1 MRYCTDTGA
10 AAIEWGARRGLP
22 GGGAGGCVPK
32 VKHDNG
38 HAVPVIA
45 FFNQKGGTAKTTS
58 TLNVGAALAERGHK
72 TLAIDLDPQAS
83 LTMALGVDVLTLD
96 RSSYDLL
103 VDDDV
108 EIRDVVR
115 ATTIENF
122 SVVPSHPD
130 LAAAELQLLNALER
144 ERALA
149 RKLTP
154 AALAALDIE
163 YLLID
168 SPPSLN
174 VVSINI
180 LVAADYLVI
189 PIEPHP
195 LSVMV
200 LPKLFEMVGRVQRL
214 NPKLKIIGFLPTKVH
229 TTSRLAADMI
239 DDLHVGFPKVPI
251 LPSIPL
257 TVLGAAAVAQ
267 YTSVLAYSPRSPIAE
282 GYRKAAAAIAK
293 EVRQ

>member
-1 MRYCTDTGA
+1 MARTKHRSDHA
-10 AAIEWGARRGLP
+10 A
-22 GGGAGGCVPK
+22 
-32 VKHDNG
+32 
-38 HAVPVIA
+38 PVSA
-45 FFNQKGGTAKTTS
+45 FFNPKGGTAKTTS
-58 TLNVGAALAERGHK
+58 TLNVGAALAERGHR

-83 LTMALGVDVLTLD
+83 LTMALGVDVLTLES
-96 RSSYDLL
+96 SSYDLL
-103 VDDDV
+103 VDDTVEVADV
-108 EIRDVVR
+108 MH
-115 ATTIENF
+115 ATTIPDLML
-122 SVVPSHPD
+122 VPSHPD

-154 AALAALDIE
+154 EALAALDIE

-180 LVAADYLVI
+180 LVAADYLII

-214 NPKLKIIGFLPTKVH
+214 NAKLKIVGFLPTKVH
-229 TTSRLAADMI
+229 GTSRLASDMI
-239 DDLHVGFPKVPI
+239 DDLRAGFPDLLI

-257 TVLGAAAVAQ
+257 SVRGAEAVAA
-267 YTSVLAYSPRSPIAE
+267 YTSILAYSPKSPIAE
-282 GYRKAAAAIAK
+282 AYRQVAQRVEK
-293 EVRQ
+293 EVRP

>member
-1 MRYCTDTGA
+1 MMQGC
-10 AAIEWGARRGLP
+10 ESRRFP
-22 GGGAGGCVPK
+22 GGERGIHMPRAK
-32 VKHDNG
+32 TDNERG
-38 HAVPVIA
+38 VPVIA

-83 LTMALGVDVLTLD
+83 LTMALGVDVLTLES
-96 RSSYDLL
+96 SSYDLL
-103 VDDDV
+103 VDDTV
-108 EIRDVVR
+108 EIKDVMR
-115 ATTIENF
+115 ATTIKDF

-130 LAAAELQLLNALER
+130 LAAAELQLLNTLER

-154 AALAALDIE
+154 AALAELDIE

-180 LVAADYLVI
+180 LVAADYLII

-214 NPKLKIIGFLPTKVH
+214 NPKLKIVGFLPTKVH
-229 TTSRLAADMI
+229 GTSRLASDMI
-239 DDLHVGFPKVPI
+239 DDLRTGFPNLLM

-257 TVLGAAAVAQ
+257 SVRGAEAVAA
-267 YTSVLAYSPRSPIAE
+267 YTSILAYSPKSPIAE
-282 GYRKAAAAIAK
+282 AYRQVARKVEK
-293 EVRQ
+293 EIRP

>member
-1 MRYCTDTGA
+1 MPRS
-10 AAIEWGARRGLP
+10 AR
-22 GGGAGGCVPK
+22 
-32 VKHDNG
+32 DNERT
-38 HAVPVIA
+38 VPVIA

-58 TLNVGAALAERGHK
+58 TLNVGAALAERGHR

-83 LTMALGVDVLTLD
+83 LTMALGVDVLTLEQ
-96 RSSYDLL
+96 SSYDLL

-108 EIRDVVR
+108 EIADV
-115 ATTIENF
+115 AIPTSIKNL

-154 AALAALDIE
+154 EALAKTDIE

-180 LVAADYLVI
+180 LVAADYLII

-214 NPKLKIIGFLPTKVH
+214 NPRLHIIGFLPTKVH
-229 TTSRLAADMI
+229 ATSRLASDML
-239 DDLHVGFPKVPI
+239 DDLRAGFPDLTI

-257 TVLGAAAVAQ
+257 SVRGAEAVAQ
-267 YTSVLAYSPRSPIAE
+267 YTSILAYSPRSPIAE
-282 GYRKAAAAIAK
+282 AYRQVAQKVEK
-293 EVRQ
+293 EVRP

>member
-1 MRYCTDTGA
+1 MSRA
-10 AAIEWGARRGLP
+10 KA
-22 GGGAGGCVPK
+22 
-32 VKHDNG
+32 DNQRS
-38 HAVPVIA
+38 VPVIA

-83 LTMALGVDVLTLD
+83 LTMALGVDVLTLES
-96 RSSYDLL
+96 SSYDLL
-103 VDDDV
+103 VDDAV
-108 EIRDVVR
+108 EIMDVAR
-115 ATTIENF
+115 TTTIENF

-149 RKLTP
+149 RKLKP
-154 AALAALDIE
+154 DVLAALDYE

-180 LVAADYLVI
+180 LVAADYLII

-214 NPKLKIIGFLPTKVH
+214 NPKLQIVGFLPTKVH
-229 TTSRLAADMI
+229 GTSRLAADMI
-239 DDLHVGFPKVPI
+239 DDLRTGFPDLLI

-257 TVLGAAAVAQ
+257 SVRGAEAVAA
-267 YTSVLAYSPRSPIAE
+267 YTSILAYSPKSPIAE
-282 GYRKAAAAIAK
+282 AYRQVARKVEK
-293 EVRQ
+293 EIRP

>member
-1 MRYCTDTGA
+1 MR
-10 AAIEWGARRGLP
+10 
-22 GGGAGGCVPK
+22 VPK
-32 VKHDNG
+32 TTHNHG

-103 VDDDV
+103 VDDEV
-108 EIRDVVR
+108 EIADVAR
-115 ATTIENF
+115 PTTIAGF

-154 AALAALDIE
+154 AALAALDAE

-229 TTSRLAADMI
+229 GTSRLAADMLE
-239 DDLHVGFPKVPI
+239 DLRAGFPQLTI

-257 TVLGAAAVAQ
+257 SVRGAEAVAA
-267 YTSVLAYSPRSPIAE
+267 YTSILAYSPKSPIAE
-282 GYRKAAAAIAK
+282 AYRQVAQGIAQ
-293 EVRQ
+293 EVRP

>member
-1 MRYCTDTGA
+1 MP
-10 AAIEWGARRGLP
+10 I
-22 GGGAGGCVPK
+22 
-32 VKHDNG
+32 
-38 HAVPVIA
+38 IA

-58 TLNVGAALAERGHK
+58 TLNVGAALAERGHR

-83 LTMALGVDVLTLD
+83 LTMALGVDVLTLE

-103 VDDDV
+103 VDDAV
-108 EIRDVVR
+108 EIADVVHE
-115 ATTIENF
+115 TTIPNF
-122 SVVPSHPD
+122 SIVPSHPD

-154 AALAALDIE
+154 EALAALDIE

-180 LVAADYLVI
+180 LVAADYLII

-214 NPKLKIIGFLPTKVH
+214 NPKMKVIGFLPTKVH

-239 DDLHVGFPKVPI
+239 EDLHSGFPKLKV
-251 LPSIPL
+251 LPNIPL
-257 TVLGAAAVAQ
+257 SVRGAEAVAQ
-267 YTSVLAYSPRSPIAE
+267 YTSILAYSPRSPIAE
-282 GYRKAAAAIAK
+282 AYRQVAREIEK
-293 EVRQ
+293 EITP

>member
-1 MRYCTDTGA
+1 MRIA
-10 AAIEWGARRGLP
+10 AVSGWGVGIPVARTKREQERT
-22 GGGAGGCVPK
+22 A
-32 VKHDNG
+32 
-38 HAVPVIA
+38 PVIA

-58 TLNVGAALAERGHK
+58 TLNVGAALAERGHR

-83 LTMALGVDVLTLD
+83 LTMALGVDVLTLES
-96 RSSYDLL
+96 SSYDLL
-103 VDDDV
+103 VDDAV
-108 EIRDVVR
+108 EIADVMHE
-115 ATTIENF
+115 TTIPGLLL
-122 SVVPSHPD
+122 VPSHPD

-154 AALAALDIE
+154 EALAALDIE

-180 LVAADYLVI
+180 LVAADYLII

-214 NPKLKIIGFLPTKVH
+214 NAKLKIVGFLPTKVH
-229 TTSRLAADMI
+229 GTSRLASDMI
-239 DDLHVGFPKVPI
+239 DDLRAGFPDLTI

-257 TVLGAAAVAQ
+257 SVRGAESVAA
-267 YTSVLAYSPRSPIAE
+267 YTSILAYSPKSPIAE
-282 GYRKAAAAIAK
+282 AYRKAAREIAK
-293 EVRQ
+293 EVGL

>member
-1 MRYCTDTGA
+1 MARTKHKPDHA
-10 AAIEWGARRGLP
+10 A
-22 GGGAGGCVPK
+22 
-32 VKHDNG
+32 
-38 HAVPVIA
+38 PVIA

-58 TLNVGAALAERGHK
+58 TLNVGAALAERGHR

-83 LTMALGVDVLTLD
+83 LTMALGVDVLTLES
-96 RSSYDLL
+96 SSYDLL
-103 VDDDV
+103 VDDTVEVADV
-108 EIRDVVR
+108 MH
-115 ATTIENF
+115 ATTIPDLML
-122 SVVPSHPD
+122 VPSHPD

-154 AALAALDIE
+154 EALAALDIE

-180 LVAADYLVI
+180 LVAADYLII

-214 NPKLKIIGFLPTKVH
+214 NAKLQIIGFLPTKVH
-229 TTSRLAADMI
+229 GTSRLASDMI
-239 DDLHVGFPKVPI
+239 DDLRTGFPDLLI

-257 TVLGAAAVAQ
+257 SVRGAEAVAA
-267 YTSVLAYSPRSPIAE
+267 YTSILAYSPKSPIAE
-282 GYRKAAAAIAK
+282 AYRQVAQRVEK
-293 EVRQ
+293 EVRP

>member
-1 MRYCTDTGA
+1 MHRSPVGEQG
-10 AAIEWGARRGLP
+10 IS
-22 GGGAGGCVPK
+22 VPRSK
-32 VKHDNG
+32 RESERT
-38 HAVPVIA
+38 VPVIA

-58 TLNVGAALAERGHK
+58 TLNVGAALAERGHR

-83 LTMALGVDVLTLD
+83 LTMALGVDVLTLES
-96 RSSYDLL
+96 SSYDLL
-103 VDDDV
+103 VDDAV
-108 EIRDVVR
+108 EIADVIHE
-115 ATTIENF
+115 TTIPGLML
-122 SVVPSHPD
+122 VPSHPD

-154 AALAALDIE
+154 EALAALDIE

-180 LVAADYLVI
+180 LVAADYLII

-195 LSVMV
+195 LSLMV

-214 NPKLKIIGFLPTKVH
+214 NPHLRIVGFLPAKVH
-229 TTSRLAADMI
+229 ATSRLAADMLE
-239 DDLHVGFPKVPI
+239 DLRHGFPDLLI

-257 TVLGAAAVAQ
+257 SVRGAEAVAA
-267 YTSVLAYSPRSPIAE
+267 YTSILAYSPRSPIAE
-282 GYRKAAAAIAK
+282 AYRQVAQKVEK
-293 EVRQ
+293 EVRP

>member
-1 MRYCTDTGA
+1 MRVRGA
-10 AAIEWGARRGLP
+10 DSGGERGGRVPRSKQDNAR
-22 GGGAGGCVPK
+22 
-32 VKHDNG
+32 
-38 HAVPVIA
+38 AVPVIA

-83 LTMALGVDVLTLD
+83 LTMALGVDVLTLE

-103 VDDDV
+103 VDDDI
-108 EIRDVVR
+108 EIKDVVMP
-115 ATTIENF
+115 TTIDGL

-154 AALAALDIE
+154 EALAALDVE

-180 LVAADYLVI
+180 LVAAEYLVI

-214 NPKLKIIGFLPTKVH
+214 NPKLQIIGFLPTKVH
-229 TTSRLAADMI
+229 TNSRLALDMI
-239 DDLHVGFPKVPI
+239 DDLRVGFPKISV
-251 LPSIPL
+251 LPPIPL
-257 TVLGAAAVAQ
+257 TVLGAAAVAA
-267 YTSVLAYSPRSPIAE
+267 YTSVLAYSPKSPIAE
-282 GYRKAAAAIAK
+282 AYRKAAAAIAK
-293 EVRQ
+293 EVGQ

>member
-1 MRYCTDTGA
+1 
-10 AAIEWGARRGLP
+10 
-22 GGGAGGCVPK
+22 VPRTK
-32 VKHDNG
+32 ADNG
-38 HAVPVIA
+38 RTVPVIA

-58 TLNVGAALAERGHK
+58 TLNVGAALAERGHR

-83 LTMALGVDVLTLD
+83 LTMALGVDVLTLEA
-96 RSSYDLL
+96 SSYDLL
-103 VDDDV
+103 VDDTV
-108 EIRDVVR
+108 EIKDVAR
-115 ATTIENF
+115 KTTIENF

-130 LAAAELQLLNALER
+130 LAAAELQLLNTLER

-149 RKLTP
+149 HKLKP
-154 AALAALDIE
+154 AALTALE
-163 YLLID
+163 YEFVLID

-180 LVAADYLVI
+180 LVAADYLII

-214 NPKLKIIGFLPTKVH
+214 NPKLRIVGFLPTKVH
-229 TTSRLAADMI
+229 GTSRLAADMI
-239 DDLHVGFPKVPI
+239 DDLRTGFPDLLI

-257 TVLGAAAVAQ
+257 SVRGAEAVAA
-267 YTSVLAYSPRSPIAE
+267 YTSILAYSPKSPIAE
-282 GYRKAAAAIAK
+282 AYRQVARKVEK
-293 EVRQ
+293 EIRP

>member
-1 MRYCTDTGA
+1 MGVRGA
-10 AAIEWGARRGLP
+10 DS
-22 GGGAGGCVPK
+22 GGGAGGCVSRSRRE
-32 VKHDNG
+32 NG
-38 HAVPVIA
+38 RAVPVIA

-58 TLNVGAALAERGHK
+58 TLNVGAALAERGHR

-83 LTMALGVDVLTLD
+83 LTMALGVDVLTLE

-103 VDDDV
+103 VDD
-108 EIRDVVR
+108 EIEIADVVMQ
-115 ATTIENF
+115 TTIAGLT
-122 SVVPSHPD
+122 VVPSHPD

-154 AALAALDIE
+154 KALAALDIE

-214 NPKLKIIGFLPTKVH
+214 NPKLQIIGFLPTKVH
-229 TTSRLAADMI
+229 GTSRLAADML
-239 DDLHVGFPKVPI
+239 DDLRTGFPDLAI

-257 TVLGAAAVAQ
+257 SVRGAEAVAA
-267 YTSVLAYSPRSPIAE
+267 YTSILAYSPRSPIAE
-282 GYRKAAAAIAK
+282 AYRQVAQ
-293 EVRQ
+293 EVEREVGP

>member
-1 MRYCTDTGA
+1 MQGC
-10 AAIEWGARRGLP
+10 ESRRLADGER
-22 GGGAGGCVPK
+22 GTQVPRTRT
-32 VKHDNG
+32 DNG
-38 HAVPVIA
+38 RAVPVIA

-83 LTMALGVDVLTLD
+83 LTMALGVDVLTLAS
-96 RSSYDLL
+96 SSYDLL
-103 VDDDV
+103 VDDTV
-108 EIRDVVR
+108 EIKDVAR
-115 ATTIENF
+115 RTTIEHF

-180 LVAADYLVI
+180 LVAADYLII

-214 NPKLKIIGFLPTKVH
+214 NPTLQIVGFLPTKVH
-229 TTSRLAADMI
+229 GTSRLASDMI
-239 DDLHVGFPKVPI
+239 DDLRAGFPDLLI

-257 TVLGAAAVAQ
+257 SVRGAEAVAA
-267 YTSVLAYSPRSPIAE
+267 YTSILAYSPKSPIAE
-282 GYRKAAAAIAK
+282 AYRQVARKVEK
-293 EVRQ
+293 EIRP